1 MQRPQVAL
9 DAGKDSEG
17 GGQQGPQIINIPLTR
32 LALNTQRWRADRNT
46 LDLVFLGSSKLAVVI
61 GPRAKVPIGRL
72 RQVLQHFSR
81 RAPADRLHGISK
93 VLEINWPDIKGV
105 DFVNRLCEDG
115 RLVLEAGAFQQLT
128 FPEVESAWAHV
139 EQLWTRVFPDSP
151 VQQRANSAELPG
163 TRYLLGDVEGS
174 SLLRRSSSA
183 ILPICRTA
191 KYRHHAP
198 ASPSVSSGEGKDTGP
213 EDSLRLGFSSIQIFF
228 SSPQLPLQL
237 RPIIEGDVRLLK
249 MYESG
254 LPAWACFLPRYGLWY
269 RPWFR
274 RAAYLAFI
282 AISIFSMA
290 VGFWDLYK
298 NVPYVDQVVRG
309 LVRSLRLPGLPLFRW
324 LERHAALRMSIL
336 LTYLFGKSELATQM
350 LQQLLMAFRI
360 LGRTLRPLSNFLQP
374 AITAIQ
380 GALQA
385 ASLAVRMWGTAARVV
400 VAGTLGSAWGEVATA
415 ALAACSMARTTLQ
428 PFGVAAAWMYSLIL
442 PLLQAF
448 RVGLLAPYGLVVAIW
463 QSAAPVRFAVMS
475 IASSSHQGQESV
487 LYTASSVLRVSL
499 MKIVKGMQAVIRFII
514 QVCCD
519 IYKHRLTLALRA
531 RRGN

>member
-1 MQRPQVAL
+1 MQTSRPAQCRGL
-9 DAGKDSEG
+9 RW
-17 GGQQGPQIINIPLTR
+17 PLT
-32 LALNTQRWRADRNT
+32 LARTVKQACRGHWPK
-46 LDLVFLGSSKLAVVI
+46 SK
-61 GPRAKVPIGRL
+61 GPHWKA
-72 RQVLQHFSR
+72 
-81 RAPADRLHGISK
+81 
-93 VLEINWPDIKGV
+93 ET
-105 DFVNRLCEDG
+105 
-115 RLVLEAGAFQQLT
+115 GAFQQLT

-531 RRGN
+531 RRVVQTAGRALTLPQGLHIGRHYSNALDNIFTPDLLDQALEGVDPTVAAYADHNTPLYHQQDLQSSKEE